1 MPNIPQ
7 MLKTLEKEKEIIQ
20 AKLNGINEAIAALN
34 KVTGS
39 RQGNV
44 SEDTRRKMR
53 LAWKKRKERMKTGG
67 AKKGLTGAAYR
78 FSAEPSHQSSV

>member
-1 MPNIPQ
+1 MANIAQ
-7 MLKTLEKEKEIIQ
+7 MLKTLEKEKGIIQ

-34 KVTGS
+34 KVAGS
-39 RQGNV
+39 REATV

-67 AKKGLTGAAYR
+67 AKKA
-78 FSAEPSHQSSV
+78 